1 MTTRPPTPR
10 ASTANLAV
18 HEMTTVA
25 DFRSNGVAIA
35 AWAESNGFSPALV
48 YAVLRGERKCL
59 RGQSHQIAKALG
71 MK

>member
-1 MTTRPPTPR
+1 
-10 ASTANLAV
+10 
-18 HEMTTVA
+18 MTTVA

-35 AWAESNGFSPALV
+35 EWAKSNGFSPALV

-59 RGQSHQIAKALG
+59 RGQSHEIAKALG